1 MSLSNHTFNR
11 QFVDE
16 DKGGPW
22 RFRNKFDGSV
32 PLRGHVDTSIPCGS
46 QVCLLTIKSKVAA
59 ENNDTRYTC
68 HRPIFPAFKSGFS
81 GVVGAMILKNPVIG

>member
-1 MSLSNHTFNR
+1 MFPGVECCPLTNHTFNR

-59 ENNDTRYTC
+59 ENNDTRYAWSPTY
-68 HRPIFPAFKSGFS
+68 FS
-81 GVVGAMILKNPVIG
+81 GL